1 MHLGGALHLF
11 WLQGNSLGSRIEAVI
26 AQYVLPQNRNRGIIM
41 STTNFDNRGKS
52 CA

>member
-26 AQYVLPQNRNRGIIM
+26 AQCIASKRKSGYNYVHDKLRWAKGE
-41 STTNFDNRGKS
+41 
-52 CA
+52 A